1 MGCCAIDPPTIHSMH
16 DVDGS
21 PQLRRLLDAVL
32 AVGAELDLATVL
44 HRIVEVAT
52 DLVDARYGA
61 LGVLDEHGGRLA
73 EFLTTGMDDATRAE
87 IGELPRG
94 DGLLGTLIDD
104 PRPLRL
110 PELSR
115 HPDSAGFPPGHP
127 HMTSFLGVPIVAHGE
142 VFGNLY
148 LCDKRDGAPFDE
160 TDEELT
166 VALANAAGVAID
178 NARLH
183 ARVADMVL
191 FEERD
196 RIARDLHDTV
206 IQRLFAVGLTLQGV
220 AQLAGD
226 GPLRDRVET
235 SIDDLDTTVREIRS
249 TIFQLHSGRTGDRS
263 LRRAAL
269 ELAAESARTL
279 GFDPTVRLE
288 GPVDTVSDGAI
299 SDHLLAAQR
308 EALAN
313 VARHA
318 AARSVEVVIR
328 AHDGELTLVVRDDG
342 VGIGDHPTVGG
353 RGLENLRSR
362 ARQLGGTCTVERCA
376 AGGTRLTWTVPTAS

>member
-1 MGCCAIDPPTIHSMH
+1 M
-16 DVDGS
+16 
-21 PQLRRLLDAVL
+21 
-32 AVGAELDLATVL
+32 
-44 HRIVEVAT
+44 
-52 DLVDARYGA
+52 
-61 LGVLDEHGGRLA
+61 
-73 EFLTTGMDDATRAE
+73 
-87 IGELPRG
+87 
-94 DGLLGTLIDD
+94 
-104 PRPLRL
+104 
-110 PELSR
+110 
-115 HPDSAGFPPGHP
+115 
-127 HMTSFLGVPIVAHGE
+127 
-142 VFGNLY
+142 
-148 LCDKRDGAPFDE
+148 
-160 TDEELT
+160 
-166 VALANAAGVAID
+166 
-178 NARLH
+178 
-183 ARVADMVL
+183 
-191 FEERD
+191 
-196 RIARDLHDTV
+196 
-206 IQRLFAVGLTLQGV
+206 
-220 AQLAGD
+220 
-226 GPLRDRVET
+226 
-235 SIDDLDTTVREIRS
+235 REIRS